1 MYIIIAVNSGKKDVK
16 ITVRN
21 FDFYDYRVFIST
33 GLELKKSKSNKTNI
47 NNTNFNNIYLIL
59 SERKNSILDR
69 I

>member
-1 MYIIIAVNSGKKDVK
+1 MTDSYIALDLE
-16 ITVRN
+16 T
-21 FDFYDYRVFIST
+21 T
-33 GLELKKSKSNKTNI
+33 GLEPKKSKSNKTNI